1 LIYSFSLFNFYVS
14 KKKKEVVFKE
24 EILLKKKQKEVKKEK
39 KRERKNT
46 KRGKERRGDYIRTRR
61 LDRPS
66 RGVSINKS
74 CQSLIPGTSVKN
86 KPRIRFFIL
95 ITQKGMDQ
103 RSTLILH

>member
-1 LIYSFSLFNFYVS
+1 L
-14 KKKKEVVFKE
+14 
-24 EILLKKKQKEVKKEK
+24 KEK
-39 KRERKNT
+39 TERSKEKEKEREKNT
-46 KRGKERRGDYIRTRR
+46 KRGKERRGDYIRTRP